1 MAGRLQGK
9 TAIITGAG
17 SGIGRE
23 TAILFGT
30 EGASVV
36 CADIN
41 STGAA
46 ATAELCRQT
55 GSAALALAVDVA
67 SEPDT
72 RRMAEDAFEAFGSI
86 DVLYAN
92 AGVAGSG
99 TAEDTE
105 RSEWDRVIGVNLTGV
120 WLSSKHVLP
129 RMREQGAGSII
140 NQASIGGLSGFQ
152 SLASYSAAKGGVI
165 SLTRQMAVD
174 FAPDNIRVNAIC
186 PGSVPTPLVVETYR
200 QRGVDMAE
208 ARQGILARY
217 PIRRQGTERD
227 IANLALFL
235 ASDESTWITGS
246 SYTIDGGYT
255 AG

>member
-9 TAIITGAG
+9 TAIVTGAG

-23 TAILFGT
+23 AAVLFAT

-36 CADIN
+36 CADID
-41 STGAA
+41 SGGAA
-46 ATAELCRQT
+46 ETAQRCEEA
-55 GSAALALAVDVA
+55 GGNALAMIIDVA

-72 RRMAEDAFEAFGSI
+72 RRMAEEGFDAFGSI

-92 AGVAGSG
+92 AGIAGVG

-105 RSEWDRVIGVNLTGV
+105 RSDWDRVIGVNLTGV

-129 RMREQGAGSII
+129 HMRKQGAGSII
-140 NQASIGGLSGFQ
+140 NQSSIGGLSGFH

-165 SLTRQMAVD
+165 ALTRQMAVD

-186 PGSVPTPLVVETYR
+186 PGSVPTPLVTKTYEL
-200 QRGVDMAE
+200 RGLDMTE
-208 ARQGILARY
+208 ARKPILARY
-217 PIRRQGTERD
+217 PLQRQGTERD
-227 IANLALFL
+227 IANMALYL
-235 ASDESTWITGS
+235 ASDESTWVTGS
-246 SYTIDGGYT
+246 INVVDGGYT
-255 AG
+255 AA

>member
-9 TAIITGAG
+9 TAIVTGAG

-23 TAILFGT
+23 TAVLFGT

-36 CADIN
+36 CADIDPA
-41 STGAA
+41 GATE
-46 ATAELCRQT
+46 TARRCEQA
-55 GSAALALAVDVA
+55 GSAALALTVDVA
-67 SEPDT
+67 SEADT
-72 RRMAEDAFEAFGSI
+72 RRMAEEAFEAFGTI

-92 AGVAGSG
+92 AGVAGVG

-129 RMREQGAGSII
+129 HMREQGSGSII
-140 NQASIGGLSGFQ
+140 NQASIGGLAGFT

-165 SLTRQMAVD
+165 ALSRQMAVD

-186 PGSVPTPLVVETYR
+186 PGSVPTPLVERTYEL
-200 QRGVDMAE
+200 RGVDMTE
-208 ARQGILARY
+208 ARKGILARY
-217 PIRRQGTERD
+217 PIGRQGTERD

-235 ASDESTWITGS
+235 AGDESTWITGGV
-246 SYTIDGGYT
+246 YTIDGGYT